1 MVYVVVHAG
10 SDGQT
15 DTVNFSIGKI
25 TKFFSIGKNIF
36 CFFAG
41 KSSPPKPIKDHQK

>member
-15 DTVNFSIGKI
+15 DTVNFSFGKI
-25 TKFFSIGKNIF
+25 TKFFSIYKNIL
-36 CFFAG
+36 CFFAAKQKCRE
-41 KSSPPKPIKDHQK
+41 KSRHFL